1 MQDFDRGTLL
11 LYSVTYCT
19 VMPNGLQGNEFR
31 AVKVTFILNLSWI
44 THIEVVI
51 NPQCP
56 HKHLVLGESL
66 KGAPFNSGFSK
77 ELYGKKRPGK
87 ALETISMRVKFND
100 IQK

>member
-44 THIEVVI
+44 THIEVYS
-51 NPQCP
+51 N
-56 HKHLVLGESL
+56 
-66 KGAPFNSGFSK
+66 
-77 ELYGKKRPGK
+77 
-87 ALETISMRVKFND
+87 
-100 IQK
+100 